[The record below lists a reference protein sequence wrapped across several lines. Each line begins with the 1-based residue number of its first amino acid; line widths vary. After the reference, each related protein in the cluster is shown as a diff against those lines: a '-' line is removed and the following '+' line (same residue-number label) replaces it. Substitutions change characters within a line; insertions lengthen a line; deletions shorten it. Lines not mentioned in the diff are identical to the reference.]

1 MNELA
6 NILSKE
12 EKMRTAKEEVRRM
25 LDHIPDDATFE
36 DIQYH
41 IYVREKI
48 ERGLKD
54 IQEGHLLSQEEVEQ
68 RMSKWLGK

>member
-1 MNELA
+1 MDVHLGRNE
-6 NILSKE
+6 KE
-12 EKMRTAKEEVRRM
+12 QPMSTAKDGVRKI
-25 LDHIPDDATFE
+25 LEQIPDNASYE

-48 ERGLKD
+48 EAGLRD
-54 IQEGHLLSQEEVEQ
+54 VQEGRVLSQEEVEQ

>member
-1 MNELA
+1 MHNER
-6 NILSKE
+6 E
-12 EKMRTAKEEVRRM
+12 ERKMRTAKEEVRKM
-25 LDHIPDDATFE
+25 LDKMPDDATFE

-54 IQEGHLLSQEEVEQ
+54 IQEGNLLSQEEVEQ

>member
-1 MNELA
+1 M
-6 NILSKE
+6 S
-12 EKMRTAKEEVRRM
+12 TPKEEVRKL
-25 LDHIPDDATFE
+25 LDRIPDDSSCE

-41 IYVREKI
+41 IYIIREKI

-54 IQEGHLLSQEEVEQ
+54 VKEGRVLSQEEVEQ